1 MRVTVVGAG
10 YVGLV
15 TGATLAERGHDVT
28 CVDSDLPKVRMLEA
42 GGVPIH
48 EPGLP
53 ELIAAVR
60 KSGRLGFG
68 ADVAASAGGAEVVMM
83 TVGTPTDP
91 QGRADLS
98 SVEAAA
104 RTIAT
109 GLEGYAVVVEKS
121 TVPVRTGDR
130 VRRTMERNVKPGV
143 EFDVASNPEFL
154 REGTAVEDARKPSRI
169 VLGVPNARAEKV
181 LRRLY
186 EGSES
191 PILVTNVE
199 TAEMIKHAS
208 NAFLATKISF
218 VNAVARLCE
227 KSGANVEEVARGMG
241 LDPRIGAQ
249 FLRAGVGYGGSCFAK
264 DLEAFADIASQLGY
278 EFRLLR
284 EVQAVNR
291 EQRAHVVDLL
301 RQELWVLRE
310 KRVALLGLAFKPD
323 TDDIRDA
330 PALDVAQRLR
340 AEGATVRAHDP
351 VAGAKA
357 KAILP
362 DLDLAPDPYA
372 AAEGA
377 DALVLVT
384 EWPAYKALDFTRLR
398 KVMRQP
404 VIVDARNLW
413 DPAAARAAGFHYR
426 SIGRP

>member
-1 MRVTVVGAG
+1 MKVTVVGAG

-53 ELIAAVR
+53 ELLAGVR

-68 ADVAASAGGAEVVMM
+68 ADVAAAAGGAEVVMM

-91 QGRADLS
+91 QGKADLS

-109 GLEGYAVVVEKS
+109 GLRDYAVVVEKS
-121 TVPVRTGDR
+121 TVPVRTGER
-130 VRRTMERNVKPGV
+130 VRRTMERNVRPGV

-169 VLGVPNARAEKV
+169 VLGVPNGRAEKV

-186 EGSES
+186 EGFES

-218 VNAVARLCE
+218 VNAVSRLCE

-264 DLEAFADIASQLGY
+264 DLEAFAEIASQLGY

-291 EQRAHVVDLL
+291 EQRAHVVELL

-310 KRVALLGLAFKPD
+310 KRVTLLGLAFKPD
-323 TDDIRDA
+323 TDDVRDA
-330 PALDVAQRLR
+330 PSLDVAQRLR
-340 AEGATVRAHDP
+340 AEGAIVRAHDP

-357 KAILP
+357 KAMLP
-362 DLDLAPDPYA
+362 DPDLAADPYA
-372 AAEGA
+372 AADGA
-377 DALVLVT
+377 DAVVLVT
-384 EWPAYKALDFTRLR
+384 EWPAYKGLDFMRLR

-413 DPAAARAAGFHYR
+413 DPSAARAAGFHYR